1 MILIKQEAEVNYLTA
16 DQYTF
21 VGSIY
26 SNRMEAEVN
35 LKSN

>member
-26 SNRMEAEVN
+26 SNRMDGEVN
-35 LKSN
+35 SN